1 MNKGIFWLCIV
12 VVILLIVALYT
23 GIFSFLIYLLSII
36 PILNITIYN
45 WPSVFTFSLC
55 IIIWIIPY
63 ELIGFLQD
71 IPGKNKYLIK
81 LFSLI
86 STLLNLSLFTLYILF
101 LDHRFIGL
109 SFSKVGIICLIIIT
123 IALSKIIN
131 IAGTKLKDAE
141 ENNNSI

>member
-1 MNKGIFWLCIV
+1 MKKGIFWLCIV

>member
-141 ENNNSI
+141 ENNNNI

>member
-1 MNKGIFWLCIV
+1 MKKGTFWLCIV

-71 IPGKNKYLIK
+71 IPRKNKYLIK

>member
-1 MNKGIFWLCIV
+1 MKKIIFWLCIV
-12 VVILLIVALYT
+12 VVILLIAALYT
-23 GIFSFLIYLLSII
+23 GIFSFLIYFLSLI
-36 PILNITIYN
+36 PILTITIHN

-55 IIIWIIPY
+55 IIVWVIPY

-71 IPGKNKYLIK
+71 IPSKNKYLKKI
-81 LFSLI
+81 FVMI

-101 LDHRFIGL
+101 LDQHFIGL
-109 SFSKVGIICLIIIT
+109 SFSKVGIICLILIT

-141 ENNNSI
+141 